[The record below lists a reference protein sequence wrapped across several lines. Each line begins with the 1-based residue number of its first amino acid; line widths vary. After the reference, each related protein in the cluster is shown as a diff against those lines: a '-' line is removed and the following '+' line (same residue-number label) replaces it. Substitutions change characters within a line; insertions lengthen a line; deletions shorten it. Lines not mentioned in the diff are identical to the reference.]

1 MESISCRILSFKSS
15 RDRGRCLKTFS
26 FRYPQ
31 RKKSQGRFDRTRSV
45 YGTLCASLSQNGCSR
60 NMLKQQSPDVH
71 RSNPLWVLKTVEANQ
86 PHGTTPTSLPL
97 LQPAQC
103 PLEMWEIFMF
113 HPVGSLY
120 FDICILCTYKPEH
133 WTLQNALRHWGDRMG
148 LERREDKLRE
158 RPIVLR
164 KRRERIKSEANW
176 SLFYYKFTQDHALP
190 NLIWNHKVS
199 AASCVYVF

>member
-1 MESISCRILSFKSS
+1 ML
-15 RDRGRCLKTFS
+15 
-26 FRYPQ
+26 YA
-31 RKKSQGRFDRTRSV
+31 
-45 YGTLCASLSQNGCSR
+45 YCAQ
-60 NMLKQQSPDVH
+60 MVA
-71 RSNPLWVLKTVEANQ
+71 NP
-86 PHGTTPTSLPL
+86 
-97 LQPAQC
+97 
-103 PLEMWEIFMF
+103 
-113 HPVGSLY
+113 
-120 FDICILCTYKPEH
+120 TYKPKH

-199 AASCVYVF
+199 AASSGRMRKVTVQLFICSSKHRARKAYFSVEFCASCIHSHNTK